1 MYNQITALNEP
12 VINVKV
18 QIATS
23 FQKSLEPVLWFLFH
37 VVSMLML
44 ALQLTDWRVSPDDTA
59 KELEKKLCELAR
71 FLHG

>member
-1 MYNQITALNEP
+1 MYNQITAHNEP
-12 VINVKV
+12 VINGKV

-23 FQKSLEPVLWFLFH
+23 FQKSLEPVLRFLFH

-59 KELEKKLCELAR
+59 KELEKN
-71 FLHG
+71 FVS

>member
-59 KELEKKLCELAR
+59 KELEKN
-71 FLHG
+71 FVS

>member
-1 MYNQITALNEP
+1 MYNQITALNEQMIS
-12 VINVKV
+12 VNV
-18 QIATS
+18 QIATD

-59 KELEKKLCELAR
+59 KELEKN
-71 FLHG
+71 FVS